1 MNLTVEDKLEG
12 EEEKEQ
18 FDLDFQAKLC
28 MMGAHH
34 PSIYACMKILLL
46 RGKKVKEGEEDQ
58 QVGKEADRRE
68 RQEAFECMKRRRNT
82 RNKQKQRKH
91 QVSI

>member
-1 MNLTVEDKLEG
+1 MMNLTVEDKLEG

-68 RQEAFECMKRRRNT
+68 RQEAFECMKKKKKHK
-82 RNKQKQRKH
+82 KQTETKKT
-91 QVSI
+91 SG